1 MPVAVRLSE
10 RPVWAAYPVFRP
22 PPAILLCIR
31 QVAVAYDP
39 YSAVQSSVSPF
50 SVSPFREGWEAS
62 VYTEWAN
69 SWDS

>member
-39 YSAVQSSVSPF
+39 YSAVQSIDAAS
-50 SVSPFREGWEAS
+50 GWAAGTVQALPDVLS
-62 VYTEWAN
+62 LPR
-69 SWDS
+69 SDR

>member
-31 QVAVAYDP
+31 QVAAVYDP
-39 YSAVQSSVSPF
+39 YSAVQSIDATSSVGQPEQSSTPQDVL
-50 SVSPFREGWEAS
+50 SLPRSDR
-62 VYTEWAN
+62 
-69 SWDS
+69 